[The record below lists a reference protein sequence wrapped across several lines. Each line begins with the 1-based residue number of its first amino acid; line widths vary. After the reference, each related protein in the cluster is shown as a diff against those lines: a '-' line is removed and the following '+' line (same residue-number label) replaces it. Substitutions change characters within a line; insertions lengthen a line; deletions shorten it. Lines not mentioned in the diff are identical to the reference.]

1 MKVLIFTAS
10 AGNGHNSTAK
20 RIKEKFLKE
29 QPDCQVE
36 IVDMYKSYASKLKA
50 WIMEGGYFWIC
61 KNWVSLYNRI
71 FKKQEK
77 VKYENR
83 DKLDANKQTY
93 EMLNGMAKK
102 IFAFQPDLII
112 CTYVYAAIALTNL
125 KRAYDIPAKVACMT
139 LDYGVSPYWEC
150 TCKGLDYMFIT
161 DDYMIDP
168 FLKRGFSPSQL
179 HVTGIPISYEF
190 YKQRN
195 KQECRK
201 LLGLQDDIFTI
212 LIMKASFFPI
222 KELEIIKSLGRV
234 NQKIQVVIVNGKD
247 YKSQKLLNKY
257 IKRYKLQHI
266 IHNIGFTNKIP
277 EYFTACDLIVG
288 KAGGLTVTETIA
300 SGLPSLIVDKLPQQ
314 EIYNKNYLIETGCA
328 LGVTAKTLASTI
340 NYLLEDK
347 ETYQSMVYNTLKIR
361 KVDVIDKFY
370 EVLKDVP
377 NAVYSNAKFTDKK
390 IETIKKV
397 NKQRI
402 KDIKMQ
408 LKLNK
413 KA

>member
-20 RIKEKFLKE
+20 RIKEKFIKE
-29 QPDCQVE
+29 QPDCEVE

-50 WIMEGGYFWIC
+50 WIMEDGYFWIC
-61 KNWVSLYNRI
+61 KNWVNLYNKV

-102 IFAFQPDLII
+102 IFSFKPDLII
-112 CTYVYAAIALTNL
+112 CTYVFAAIALTNL
-125 KRAYDIPAKVACMT
+125 KRAYNIPAKVACMT

-161 DDYMIDP
+161 DEYMIQP
-168 FLKRGFSPSQL
+168 FLERGFSLSQL

-201 LLGLQDDIFTI
+201 LLELQDDIFTI

-222 KELEIIKSLGRV
+222 KELDIIKNLSKV
-234 NQKIQVVIVNGKD
+234 KQKIQVVIVNGKD
-247 YKSQKLLNKY
+247 FKSQKLLNKY
-257 IKRYKLQHI
+257 IKKYKLQHI
-266 IHNIGFTNKIP
+266 FHNIGFTNQIP
-277 EYFTACDLIVG
+277 EYFSACDLIIG
-288 KAGGLTVTETIA
+288 KAGGLTVTETIT

-314 EIYNKNYLIETGCA
+314 EIYNKNYLVEAGCA
-328 LGVTAKTLASTI
+328 LPVTSKTLASTI
-340 NYLLEDK
+340 NELIDNKDK
-347 ETYQSMVYNTLKIR
+347 YQEMVYNTLKIR
-361 KVDVIDKFY
+361 KTNVIDKFY
-370 EVLKDVP
+370 EILKDVP
-377 NAVYSNAKFTDKK
+377 TAIYSDLEFTDKK
-390 IETIKKV
+390 SETIKKV

-402 KDIKMQ
+402 KEVKMQ

-413 KA
+413 KS